1 MSTFEV
7 TQSAA
12 SAVGTASADI
22 DNSANEVK
30 TEGFLRPA
38 AAEQPTPYIE
48 VDERRLTRNINA
60 MQQRADAAGV
70 TMFPHVKTHKSLHIA
85 RQQQAAGARGITASK
100 PSEAL
105 IFAEAG
111 IPSIILAYPIVR
123 AASLDRLLPVVKA
136 RGVELRTIAASET
149 GVDALSEA
157 AIRHDVEI
165 GVFLKVDVGLGR
177 VGIKPSDPAAL
188 ELCARVAA
196 ANGLR
201 FAGLLS
207 HAGHAYAAAQPHALA
222 KIARDEATDLE
233 GLASRLRQRGI
244 AVDCISVGATP
255 TCLGAPLPREVDCIR
270 PGNYVFLDGTALRLG
285 ICTADDLALCVVA
298 RVVASN
304 DTHFI
309 IDAGSK
315 SMAPIAAHMA
325 WAAQGSA
332 LSSAPKATTKPEC
345 GRSNACP
352 KSMVSFPSQ
361 GIPCRSAAA
370 CACSPTTPAP
380 RSPILTV
387 SSCVAAMVTR
397 SACPWMPAA
406 VRPDARRR
414 LHQPQL
420 SPSHGLHI
428 PTGTVIVLQRFLF
441 HRCFRTLDRTRALR
455 SHRSQVRAEGR

>member
-1 MSTFEV
+1 MSTSEV

-12 SAVGTASADI
+12 SAAGMASADI
-22 DNSANEVK
+22 DNGANEVK
-30 TEGFLRPA
+30 AEGFLRPT

-48 VDERRLTRNINA
+48 VDERRLTRNIKG

-70 TMFPHVKTHKSLHIA
+70 TMFPHVKTHKSLYIA
-85 RQQQAAGARGITASK
+85 RQQLEAGARGITASK

-157 AIRHDVEI
+157 ANRHGVEI

-177 VGIKPSDPAAL
+177 VGLKPNGPAAL
-188 ELCARVAA
+188 DLCARIAA
-196 ANGLR
+196 TDGLR

-207 HAGHAYAAAQPHALA
+207 HAGHAYAASQPHALN
-222 KIARDEATDLE
+222 KIARDEATDLAS
-233 GLASRLRQRGI
+233 LADRIRQRGI

-255 TCLGAPLPREVDCIR
+255 TCQGAPLPQEVDCIR

-285 ICTADDLALCVVA
+285 ICSADDLALCVVA

-304 DTHFI
+304 DTHFV

-315 SMAPIAAHMA
+315 SMSSDRGAHGMGGAGFGTVVSAEGDGETGMWTLERLSEEHGFVPFSGRPLPLGSRVRVFPNHSCASIANFDNFVLSRVD
-325 WAAQGSA
+325 GTA
-332 LSSAPKATTKPEC
+332 LSLP
-345 GRSNACP
+345 
-352 KSMVSFPSQ
+352 V
-361 GIPCRSAAA
+361 
-370 CACSPTTPAP
+370 
-380 RSPILTV
+380 
-387 SSCVAAMVTR
+387 
-397 SACPWMPAA
+397 
-406 VRPDARRR
+406 DARSG
-414 LHQPQL
+414 Q
-420 SPSHGLHI
+420 
-428 PTGTVIVLQRFLF
+428 T
-441 HRCFRTLDRTRALR
+441 
-455 SHRSQVRAEGR
+455 

>member
-315 SMAPIAAHMA
+315 SMSSDRGAHGMGGAGFGTVVSAEGDDETRMWTLERLSEEHGFVPFSGHPLPLGSRVRVFPNHSCASIANFDSFVLRRSD
-325 WAAQGSA
+325 GDA
-332 LSSAPKATTKPEC
+332 LRLP
-345 GRSNACP
+345 
-352 KSMVSFPSQ
+352 
-361 GIPCRSAAA
+361 
-370 CACSPTTPAP
+370 
-380 RSPILTV
+380 L
-387 SSCVAAMVTR
+387 
-397 SACPWMPAA
+397 
-406 VRPDARRR
+406 DARSG
-414 LHQPQL
+414 Q
-420 SPSHGLHI
+420 
-428 PTGTVIVLQRFLF
+428 T
-441 HRCFRTLDRTRALR
+441 
-455 SHRSQVRAEGR
+455 